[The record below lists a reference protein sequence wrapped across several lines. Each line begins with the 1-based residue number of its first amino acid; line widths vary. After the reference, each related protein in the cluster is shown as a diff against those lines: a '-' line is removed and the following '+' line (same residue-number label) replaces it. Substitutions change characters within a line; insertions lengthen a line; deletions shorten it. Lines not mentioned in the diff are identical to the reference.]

1 MFTGLTKQEQYVLLA
16 LIGVIAIGL
25 GLNYLHQQKDKEVVY
40 IEKSEVQM
48 AEKGKSPAEVKSEL
62 LSKRE
67 TTEITASQKE
77 AGQKVNINQATM
89 DDLMAVPRIGPAK
102 AEAIIKYREK
112 IGGFKSMSQLDDVP
126 GIGKKTVEL
135 LQEHF
140 YVKSPD
146 SGAREVKNLPR
157 ESYNNEQLS
166 LETTPALI
174 IPASPSSTQENAV
187 KKVNINTA
195 TVEEL
200 CTLQGIG
207 VNLARAIIRY
217 REEHNGFKSIEELKN
232 VYGIGEKRFE
242 ANKHRITVK

>member
-25 GLNYLHQQKDKEVVY
+25 GLNYLHQQKEKEVVY
-40 IEKSEVQM
+40 IEKSEVQT
-48 AEKGKSPAEVKSEL
+48 AKKGKSPAEVKSEL

-67 TTEITASQKE
+67 TTERTASQKE
-77 AGQKVNINQATM
+77 AGEKIDINQATM

-126 GIGKKTVEL
+126 GVGKKTVEL

-146 SGAREVKNLPR
+146 LSARDVTNTPR
-157 ESYNNEQLS
+157 EDSNNEQLS
-166 LETTPALI
+166 VEITPALLS
-174 IPASPSSTQENAV
+174 PALPSSAQENSV

-195 TVEEL
+195 TLEEL
-200 CTLQGIG
+200 CTLEGIG
-207 VNLARAIIRY
+207 VSLSRAIIRY